1 MDGISVKLME
11 ILFILNETQLNKV
24 KKDAE
29 LEISRAF
36 PCINRKG

>member
-1 MDGISVKLME
+1 ME